1 MPTLEW
7 IGKDKVVNHHQEVPY
22 RVLERQYSYDETGQH
37 AEDNGSEN
45 MIIHGDNLEALKA
58 LLPRYEGKVKCIY
71 IDPPYN
77 TGNEGWVYNDN
88 VNDPKIKKWLGE
100 VVGKEGEDL
109 SRHDKWLCMMYPRLK
124 LLQRLLAEDGVIFIS
139 IDDNELYNLKSICD
153 EIFGLSCFVSN
164 ISWQRTYSTR
174 NDSKGIVNEVEH
186 LLVYSERPGCN
197 PNKLPRTAEMD
208 AKYKNPDNDVLP
220 WTSSD
225 AFAPGAAT
233 HQGMVYA
240 IQHPFTG
247 KLLYPYN
254 GSCWRYQQDT
264 MLKYMNGWAKYELRQ
279 LDDAKER
286 AEICGVPE
294 NEVRPDVM
302 ALMLAD
308 SLDNAAANAQ
318 KILKRGQWPRFYF
331 TQNGKGGIRR
341 KTYIDSVEGKP
352 PTNLWQY
359 ADVGH
364 TDEAAKTLKGIFGG
378 RATFDTPKP
387 MRLVERVLQI
397 AGEREALILDSFAGS
412 GTTAHAVLNMNKADG
427 GNRKFILVEMENYAG
442 SITAERV
449 KRVID
454 GYGEG
459 KKAVEGTGGNFSYYE
474 LGPVLLLPDGNLNE
488 EVGAQ
493 KIREYVYYMET
504 KDPLPTEQ
512 PKDEPYFMGLC
523 RNTAYYFY
531 YERESVTTLDH
542 TFLATIQT
550 KAEGYTIYADL
561 CAIPQ
566 ETLRKYNIT
575 FKKIPRDIAR
585 L

>member
-186 LLVYSERPGCN
+186 LLVYSERPGWN

-427 GNRKFILVEMENYAG
+427 GNRKFILVEMENYAD

>member
-22 RVLERQYSYDETGQH
+22 RVLERQYSYDEAGQH

-77 TGNEGWVYNDN
+77 TGNEKWVYNDN

-139 IDDNELYNLKSICD
+139 IDDTEFSYLRLICD
-153 EIFGLSCFVSN
+153 EIFKNFAEAIVWQKRTSPDARKKLSSGHEYVLIYTKNADQNLGL
-164 ISWQRTYSTR
+164 
-174 NDSKGIVNEVEH
+174 K
-186 LLVYSERPGCN
+186 LLPLEG
-197 PNKLPRTAEMD
+197 KDAE
-208 AKYKNPDNDVLP
+208 AYTNPDNDPRGP
-220 WTSSD
+220 WISSP
-225 AFAPGAAT
+225 FTAPGYRPNQMYQIT
-233 HQGMVYA
+233 T
-240 IQHPFTG
+240 PTG
-247 KLLYPYN
+247 KTILPPKGRCWCNIEEVYQRLLSEGRMWFGADGN
-254 GSCWRYQQDT
+254 
-264 MLKYMNGWAKYELRQ
+264 
-279 LDDAKER
+279 
-286 AEICGVPE
+286 GVP
-294 NEVRPDVM
+294 
-302 ALMLAD
+302 
-308 SLDNAAANAQ
+308 
-318 KILKRGQWPRFYF
+318 
-331 TQNGKGGIRR
+331 RR
-341 KTYIDSVEGKP
+341 KTYLSEREGRGIWTWW
-352 PTNLWQY
+352 TNSE
-359 ADVGH
+359 VGY
-364 TDEAAKTLKGIFGG
+364 TQIATQELAAILGK
-378 RATFDTPKP
+378 AVFDYPKP
-387 MRLVERVLQI
+387 VRLISRIIQMASSDGDI
-397 AGEREALILDSFAGS
+397 ILDSFAGS

-427 GNRKFILVEMENYAG
+427 GNRKFILVEMENYAD

-459 KKAVEGTGGNFSYYE
+459 KKEVEGTGGNFSYYE
-474 LGPVLLLPDGNLNE
+474 LGSMLLLPDGNLNE
-488 EVGAQ
+488 EVGPQ
-493 KIREYVYYMET
+493 KIREYVYFMET
-504 KDPLPTEQ
+504 KEPLPAEQ
-512 PKDEPYFMGLC
+512 PTDEPYFMGLC

-542 TFLATIQT
+542 AFLATVQT

-566 ETLRKYNIT
+566 ETLRKHNIT